1 MNRARGHRYLAG
13 AAALAAAGVVAAGCG
28 SSGTSSSAAS
38 ASASPKTGTQTLSG
52 SVAGQAALATST
64 SIPLR
69 LTGLVNTTATISVNS
84 RNPVMI
90 KTGQGTLA
98 VTHTTGTNSQK
109 LLSSSTCRF
118 AFVNHSQYTV
128 EGAKSTGTFK
138 NASGSG
144 TAVITFTGNLPKKS
158 DGACNTSSS
167 AAPQPATARVSFAA
181 RGPLTVKK

>member
-1 MNRARGHRYLAG
+1 
-13 AAALAAAGVVAAGCG
+13 
-28 SSGTSSSAAS
+28 
-38 ASASPKTGTQTLSG
+38 
-52 SVAGQAALATST
+52 
-64 SIPLR
+64 
-69 LTGLVNTTATISVNS
+69 
-84 RNPVMI
+84 MI

-128 EGAKSTGTFK
+128 EGGKSTGTFK

-158 DGACNTSSS
+158 DGALQHQQQRGAPAGHRPGQLRGPRPADREEV
-167 AAPQPATARVSFAA
+167 AAGEEVGAAQATATAA
-181 RGPLTVKK
+181 RARHHACPDSGSRWIGS